1 MNSCRSR
8 AFRFRFGCVSC
19 TGFVRHAARPCFFAR
34 RGHALTAMHE
44 HKNCQKLSGLWLRS
58 STVRLDYC
66 RLASPEIRSDMPG
79 PHLEEQQGYIQ
90 NFLGSFAMQKSL
102 TTDENVLC
110 LLLCGLCAFR
120 KKLIHA
126 QVAYLILYIYIYTHI
141 TKACLLAGRLD
152 VASMICHVELVF
164 GPPLL
169 GMLNHVEL

>member
-126 QVAYLILYIYIYTHI
+126 QVAYLILYIYIYIHI
-141 TKACLLAGRLD
+141 SRKLAC
-152 VASMICHVELVF
+152 
-164 GPPLL
+164 
-169 GMLNHVEL
+169 